1 KQAETL
7 AAELAHDFPS
17 AAYHGGLDAEHRK
30 RVQEQFLV
38 GRIELMV
45 ATIAFGMGIDKPDVR
60 TIIHTALPGSLEAYY
75 QEIGRAGRDG
85 EASRTILMHSY
96 ADRRTH
102 DFFFER
108 DYPDA
113 SVLDAIFGRL
123 RPEPQEKEALQ
134 RLVRVEADV
143 FDKALEK
150 LWIHGG
156 AVLDFAE
163 NVSRGHDHWRDP
175 YIVQGEQK
183 QKQLDLMLRYAE
195 SSGCRMAALVRHF
208 GDFADGHKP

>member
-60 TIIHTALPGSLEAYY
+60 TVIHTALPGSVEGYY

-85 EASRTILMHSY
+85 SASRAILMHSY
-96 ADRRTH
+96 GDRHTH
-102 DFFFER
+102 DFFFSR
-108 DYPDA
+108 DYPDIALMDRVFA
-113 SVLDAIFGRL
+113 SL
-123 RPEPQEKEALQ
+123 RAEPQPKDRIRKTLAIEEEL
-134 RLVRVEADV
+134 
-143 FDKALEK
+143 FDKIIEK
-150 LWIHGG
+150 LWIHKG

-163 NVSRGHDHWRDP
+163 NVSLGEESWRP
-175 YIVQGEQK
+175 SYITQGEQK
-183 QKQLDLMLRYAE
+183 RAQIDQMIRFAE
-195 SSGCRMAALVRHF
+195 SNQCRMMSLVH
-208 GDFADGHKP
+208 